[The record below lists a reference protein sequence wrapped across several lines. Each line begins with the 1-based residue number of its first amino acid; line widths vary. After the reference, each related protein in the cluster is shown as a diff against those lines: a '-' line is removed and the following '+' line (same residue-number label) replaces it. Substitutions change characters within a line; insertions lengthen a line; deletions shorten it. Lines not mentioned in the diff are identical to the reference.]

1 MRRLLF
7 IGAILG
13 TVLGLQATSASA
25 SASASTLA
33 GCLAQQHVCVS
44 GSRALISPS
53 QKSQL
58 ERDIGQDQIY
68 LVVAPS
74 GTSSYNAA
82 MRQII
87 ATLSGQHQR
96 FTVGYLDSQQRHFGA
111 YSKGM
116 LPPHGAADIAT
127 QVVGQHSGN
136 VFAGLTAFVQDV
148 QQQAGPGA
156 ASGGQGAPATGS
168 SHVLRTV
175 LIILG
180 VIVLLAVLGGLL
192 IWRPVRRRRQQEL
205 SEAKRAAQ
213 DDLIALSAGVTDHEA
228 DLSVRGHPDAAAE
241 QAAALVAYEQGTA
254 ALDRARTVQD
264 MGAVSRAIAE
274 GQYHLASAR
283 ALAAGQD
290 RPARR
295 PACFFDPRHGMSVRD
310 VLWAPSD
317 GGPAR
322 QVPACYDCARQ
333 VEHGIEPELRR
344 VEVQGQRVPYVNA
357 GFAPAYWAATAS
369 CPACSPASCSARPS
383 RQDRSSPASTTEI
396 RELTTAP
403 GQRARA
409 TTTAAATS
417 AAAATTAA
425 AATSAT
431 AIPAAGTSAA
441 GTVAT
446 GAAAI
451 SAAATSHSSPRSR
464 PRVTASFRS
473 ETPSLR

>member
-1 MRRLLF
+1 MRKLLV
-7 IGAILG
+7 IGAILC
-13 TVLGLQATSASA
+13 TVLGLQAAGASA
-25 SASASTLA
+25 STSAPASTLA

-44 GSRALISPS
+44 GTGRALISSS
-53 QKSQL
+53 QQSQL
-58 ERDIGQDQIY
+58 ERDIGQDDIY

-74 GTSSYNAA
+74 GAASYNAA

-87 ATLSGQHQR
+87 GALGGHQQ

-116 LPPHGAADIAT
+116 LPAHGAADIAT
-127 QVVGQHSGN
+127 EIVGQHRDN

-148 QQQAGPGA
+148 QQQAGSDVTGGA
-156 ASGGQGAPATGS
+156 AAGGS

-180 VIVLLAVLGGLL
+180 VIVLLAVLGGVL
-192 IWRPVRRRRQQEL
+192 IWRPIRRRRRQEL

-228 DLSVRGHPDAAAE
+228 DLSIRSHPDAAAE
-241 QAAALVAYEQGTA
+241 QAAALTAYEQGTA
-254 ALDRARTVQD
+254 ALDGARSVRD
-264 MGAVSRAIAE
+264 MGGVSRAIAE

-283 ALAAGQD
+283 ALAAGQP

-322 QVPACYDCARQ
+322 EVPACYDCARK
-333 VEHGIEPELRR
+333 VEQGIEPELRR

-357 GFAPAYWAATAS
+357 GFAPAYWGGYGFLPGMFTGFLLGEA
-369 CPACSPASCSARPS
+369 
-383 RQDRSSPASTTEI
+383 
-396 RELTTAP
+396 LAP
-403 GQRARA
+403 G
-409 TTTAAATS
+409 
-417 AAAATTAA
+417 
-425 AATSAT
+425 
-431 AIPAAGTSAA
+431 PFFGGGYYGDPDAG
-441 GTVAT
+441 
-446 GAAAI
+446 
-451 SAAATSHSSPRSR
+451 
-464 PRVTASFRS
+464 ASDQGNGDYGGGDFS
-473 ETPSLR
+473 DGGDYGGGDFGGGDFGGGDFS